1 MFKSKEIRWF
11 KSTEDQQITK
21 WFEQHGQT
29 FNNTEA
35 RTDFY
40 LPLDKKDVAL
50 KLREGKIEIKH
61 RVGEVIEGQLTSSA
75 KGVFENWIKWSFNA
89 DEADKLTKDIIT
101 TNKYNWVEI
110 TKTRIGVKVAEDSTG
125 NLEIHPIKAFID
137 NGCQIEYT
145 LLEMHG
151 KTFFS
156 FALEWF
162 GNQELTLPQNFINE
176 ILGSTQFIIEDSMG
190 YGEFII

>member
-1 MFKSKEIRWF
+1 MFKSREIRWF
-11 KSTEDQQITK
+11 KVTEDQQITK
-21 WFEQHGQT
+21 WFEQHGET
-29 FNNTEA
+29 FQGTKP

-40 LPLDKKDVAL
+40 LPLDKKDVSL

-61 RVGEVIEGQLTSSA
+61 RVGKLDEGQLTPTT
-75 KGVFENWIKWSFNA
+75 KGIFENWIKWSFNA
-89 DEADKLTKDIIT
+89 DEADKLTKDIIH
-101 TNKYNWVEI
+101 NKKYDWVEI
-110 TKTRIGVKVAEDSTG
+110 TKTRIGVKVAEDPTG
-125 NLEIHPIKAFID
+125 ILEIHPIKAFID

-151 KTFFS
+151 KTFYS

-162 GNQELTLPQNFINE
+162 GNQELSLPQNFINE
-176 ILGSTQFIIEDSMG
+176 ILGSTQFTIEDSMG